1 MKFTIAALLVLA
13 VSQFCAS
20 AQVLPYGNPDEA
32 GSGSWSSAYREAYAL
47 FRKGMYDRSMILF
60 KDLAG
65 DSADGNAYGYYV
77 LSAVRL
83 RAPGYENLQ
92 DEFLEFAKEQGM
104 AGIKG
109 HRSVGGFRAS
119 IYNACPL
126 ESVQAL
132 VKCMQEFESM
142 KK

>member
-83 RAPGYENLQ
+83 RAPGYENLIEDMLSRVQ
-92 DEFLEFAKEQGM
+92 SSSLIAQIRFSYALNLLDVRVFEGASAQFAVL
-104 AGIKG
+104 
-109 HRSVGGFRAS
+109 S
-119 IYNACPL
+119 
-126 ESVQAL
+126 
-132 VKCMQEFESM
+132 
-142 KK
+142 